1 MTHPHLELIPAAPP
15 LSSEQASTPYD
26 ERLESLLQAQQ
37 ELMNLIVGG
46 FGVRNILDCLIPVL
60 EEIFAPAACG
70 IALLK
75 RQDGRFQH
83 LAAARLPAELLCP
96 VGAAAT
102 DHLSNPTAVAALSG
116 ERVTVADFATDTRWP
131 AYADQ
136 VKALGYRSCWA
147 EPIPDCGE
155 GLYGIA
161 TLFYPDAREPDAG
174 DERILWTLSSFI
186 GFLINAAQRE
196 AAFRAANDRFAAL
209 VASIPGVVYQRLVTP
224 EGDIFYSYISE
235 NAYDLFGVPAAE
247 ILADP
252 EALFR
257 THSPEYKARFRKRL
271 IDASKALTMWDVE
284 ATLVTPDGRKKH
296 THAIARPTRQEDG
309 SVLWTGVILDETRT
323 REALVDS
330 LPLGI
335 VLYDAQNRVVLRN
348 AHYLT
353 LYPSLRDLAVP
364 GASYL
369 EVLSAEAAPWQSSGA
384 DLLRERL
391 TENDSDTKTVR
402 WMTSDGRQLL
412 VKEQFTSDGGKVV
425 LYTEMGNAAQV

>member
-1 MTHPHLELIPAAPP
+1 MTFPHLELIPAAPP
-15 LSSEQASTPYD
+15 LADERSPSYD
-26 ERLESLLQAQQ
+26 QRLESLLQAQQ

-46 FGVRNILDCLIPVL
+46 FGVRNILDCLVPVI

-75 RQDGRFQH
+75 RQDGRFTH
-83 LAAARLPAELLCP
+83 RAATRLPAELICP
-96 VGAAAT
+96 INAAAT
-102 DHLSNPTAVAALSG
+102 DHLSNPAAVAALSG
-116 ERVTVADFATDTRWP
+116 ERVTVTDFASDGRWSE
-131 AYADQ
+131 YAGH
-136 VKALGYRSCWA
+136 AMAHGYRSCWA

-224 EGDIFYSYISE
+224 EGEIFYSYISE
-235 NAYDLFGVPAAE
+235 NASELFGVSASE

-271 IDASKALTMWDVE
+271 IDASKAMTMWDVE

-335 VLYDAQNRVVLRN
+335 ILYDAQDRVVLRN

-353 LYPSLRDLAVP
+353 LYPALRDLAVP

-369 EVLSAEAAPWQSSGA
+369 EVVTAEAGPWQGDA
-384 DLLRERL
+384 AEVLRERL
-391 TENDSDTKTVR
+391 ADDESTKTVK
-402 WMTSDGRQLL
+402 WFTADGRRLL
-412 VKEQFTSDGGKVV
+412 VKEQRTSDGGKVV
-425 LYTEMGNAAQV
+425 LYTEFGESRPV